1 MTLSSVGHLKQPDW
15 NRALALGT
23 AVAINLTA
31 LGLLAVMQP
40 SLEPSLGL
48 TAKRSVIEAIWIDP
62 PRELPPVPL
71 APPRAS
77 VSVPVAAPPVR
88 TQTVTHVSSVTEP
101 LESTTFVD
109 SVKSDP
115 LELPGAAIG
124 LGNAIGLPADR
135 DAGVALTT
143 PSTPPYPVAS
153 VRKRQEGTVLLEVL
167 VGASGAATEVRILRS
182 SGHRELDRSARDHVL
197 RAWIFQP
204 AIREGQPVAA
214 WVRVPIEFS
223 LATR

>member
-1 MTLSSVGHLKQPDW
+1 MTLAILGHSNQPDW
-15 NRALALGT
+15 NRAFALGT
-23 AVAINLTA
+23 AIAINLAA
-31 LGLLAVMQP
+31 LGALAVMQP
-40 SLEPSLGL
+40 TWEPSLSL
-48 TAKRSVIEAIWIDP
+48 APVRNAIESVWIEP
-62 PRELPPVPL
+62 PPELPPVPL

-88 TQTVTHVSSVTEP
+88 TQTVTQVASVIEPIESS
-101 LESTTFVD
+101 TFVEPIE
-109 SVKSDP
+109 SDP
-115 LELPGAAIG
+115 FELPGAAIG
-124 LGNAIGLPADR
+124 LGNAISLPADR

-143 PSTPPYPVAS
+143 PSAPPYPVAS
-153 VRKRQEGTVLLEVL
+153 VRKRHEGTVMLEVL
-167 VGASGAATEVRILRS
+167 VGANGDATEVRILRS
-182 SGHRELDRSARDHVL
+182 SGHRELDRSAREHVL